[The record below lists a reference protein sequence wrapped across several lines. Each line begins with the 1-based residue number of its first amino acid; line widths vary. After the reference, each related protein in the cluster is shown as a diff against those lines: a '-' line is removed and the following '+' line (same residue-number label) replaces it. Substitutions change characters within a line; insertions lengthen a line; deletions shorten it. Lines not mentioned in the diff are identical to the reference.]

1 MLLLQQNL
9 AATNKVRIYAL
20 SVTASAGGVTYNQSL
35 SATLT
40 LSGTVSRVVN
50 KVVSGVVTTSSTLL
64 KNISKGVVGALTAT
78 GTLIKNTATRIA
90 GSITTSAGPVTGG
103 IFAQSAS
110 GSITL
115 SSVLTDAVTFVRS
128 YGSSITLSG
137 TLAKPV
143 YKLLT
148 GSIALVGSVFKLVT
162 KVAFT
167 ASMTLTGA
175 LSAFSFTPGV
185 GGGVLGRG
193 LRFMRKFIGRR

>member
-1 MLLLQQNL
+1 MTL
-9 AATNKVRIYAL
+9 AGVLSRAVNKTV
-20 SVTASAGGVTYNQSL
+20 VG
-35 SATLT
+35 TLT
-40 LSGTVSRVVN
+40 
-50 KVVSGVVTTSSTLL
+50 TTSNLFRQV
-64 KNISKGVVGALTAT
+64 SKQVTSSITTVGALVKHTFT
-78 GTLIKNTATRIA
+78 KMA
-90 GSITTSAGPVTGG
+90 GSVTTSAGPVTGG